1 MFASP
6 PSTSMMDHPQPLVY
20 LSVVLPCANERENL
34 QPLIQEL
41 ETELQRLG
49 EPFEII
55 VVDDASTDG
64 GVEVLSLLQTTRP
77 WLRIL
82 RHRINY
88 GQSACYCT
96 GFQVARGDLV
106 VTMDGDRQHDPADL
120 PRLLGALQGEVAA
133 VCGVRTTRHDNWV
146 RRMSSRVAN
155 QFATLM
161 TGDAVVDAGCTFR
174 VIRKSALAELPVFNG
189 LHRFLPTLLSYQGYQ
204 VVRVPVRHRQRLAGK
219 SKYGIGNRLWRG
231 MVDCLAIRW
240 FRYRCIRADRLLSN
254 QSGPSA
260 TSNPMAW
267 HVVPEPPVEP
277 LREMVSGELKR

>member
-1 MFASP
+1 
-6 PSTSMMDHPQPLVY
+6 MDHPHPLVC
-20 LSVVLPCANERENL
+20 LSVVLPCANERDNL

-41 ETELQRLG
+41 ETELQRLD

-55 VVDDASTDG
+55 VVDDASTDDG
-64 GVEVLSLLQTTRP
+64 LEVLRVLQTTRP

-82 RHRINY
+82 RHRVNC

-96 GFQVARGDLV
+96 GFQFARGDLV

-120 PRLLGALQGEVAA
+120 PRLLRALQGEVAA

-146 RRMSSRVAN
+146 RRISSRVAN
-155 QFATLM
+155 QFASLM

-189 LHRFLPTLLSYQGYQ
+189 LHRFLPTLLRYQGYQ
-204 VVRVPVRHRQRLAGK
+204 IVRVPIRHRQRLAGK

-231 MVDCLAIRW
+231 IVDCLAIRW
-240 FRYRCIRADRLLSN
+240 FRHRSIRADRLFSDLASASAKGN
-254 QSGPSA
+254 QL
-260 TSNPMAW
+260 AW
-267 HVVPEPPVEP
+267 QLKPEAPDKQG
-277 LREMVSGELKR
+277 RELVSGELKR

>member
-1 MFASP
+1 
-6 PSTSMMDHPQPLVY
+6 MDHPQPLVC
-20 LSVVLPCANERENL
+20 LSVVLPCANERDNL

-41 ETELQRLG
+41 ETELQRLD

-55 VVDDASTDG
+55 VVDDASTDDG
-64 GVEVLSLLQTTRP
+64 LEVLRVLQTTRP

-82 RHRINY
+82 RHRVNC

-96 GFQVARGDLV
+96 GFQFARGDLV

-120 PRLLGALQGEVAA
+120 PRLLRALQGEVAA

-146 RRMSSRVAN
+146 RRISSRVAN
-155 QFATLM
+155 QFASLM

-189 LHRFLPTLLSYQGYQ
+189 LHRFLPTLLRYQGYQ
-204 VVRVPVRHRQRLAGK
+204 IVRVPIRHRQRLAGK

-231 MVDCLAIRW
+231 IVDCLAIRW
-240 FRYRCIRADRLLSN
+240 FRHRSIRADRLFSDLASASAKGN
-254 QSGPSA
+254 QL
-260 TSNPMAW
+260 AW
-267 HVVPEPPVEP
+267 QLKPEAPDKQG
-277 LREMVSGELKR
+277 RELVSGELKR